1 MTKRFTELLAEIKA
15 LHEAKNADY
24 SNDKDAL
31 LCFQTSEQIG
41 IPAYK
46 GCLVRMG
53 DKYNRACQL
62 AKKEAN
68 VKDETIKDTLMDLAV
83 YSLLCIELYESR
95 LPNKQMIKT
104 EG

>member
-1 MTKRFTELLAEIKA
+1 MTKRFNELIAEIQQ

-41 IPAYK
+41 ISAWK

-68 VKDETIKDTLMDLAV
+68 VKEETIIDTLKDLAV
-83 YSLLCIELYESR
+83 YSLLCIELYEQSLNR
-95 LPNKQMIKT
+95 NKET
-104 EG
+104 EK